1 MPRSSYDLKT
11 TKTASKSVLHSQV
24 ANVLREKIYKR
35 EWVPG
40 QRIPSENTLVKSYG
54 ISRGTV
60 RKALGAL
67 IEEGLLKSIHGS
79 GTFVEDHAISHPAG
93 EKPISFAKSLNK
105 QGKQFVTLVQNKQLL
120 DATPEVASQLHIS
133 VGDSVMFLRRIRLVE
148 NEPIM
153 CQEGYYPLRECPGID
168 RADFTVESAFDVVQT
183 CSGRKV
189 KTSRMRYV
197 ARVAG
202 DEHGAYLDVDAAA
215 PVLLLEQT
223 ILLDDD
229 TPVEWSYTWFK
240 AGQEIVGIATQE
252 Q

>member
-1 MPRSSYDLKT
+1 MPSSSYGSKN
-11 TKTASKSVLHSQV
+11 KTASKPALHLQLAS
-24 ANVLREKIYKR
+24 ALREKIYKR

-40 QRIPSENTLVKSYG
+40 QRIPSENTLVKRYG

-60 RKALGAL
+60 RKALSAL

-93 EKPISFAKSLNK
+93 ERPISFAQSLSQ
-105 QGKQFVTLVQNKQLL
+105 QGKQFVTVVQDKQLL
-120 DATPEVASQLHIS
+120 NATLQVATQLHIP
-133 VGDSVMFLRRIRLVE
+133 VDSPVMFIRRIRLVAD
-148 NEPIM
+148 EPIM
-153 CQEGYYPLRECPGID
+153 CQEGFYPLKECPGLD
-168 RADFTVESAFDVVQT
+168 TVDFTSESAFDAVQE
-183 CSGRKV
+183 CSGRNV
-189 KTSRMRYV
+189 KTSHMRYV

-202 DEHGAYLDVDAAA
+202 DEHGSYLGVDATA

-229 TPVEWSYTWFK
+229 TPVEWSYTWFR

-252 Q
+252 R

>member
-1 MPRSSYDLKT
+1 MPRSSHGLKT
-11 TKTASKSVLHSQV
+11 NKIPSKPALHLQV
-24 ANVLREKIYKR
+24 TSALREKIYKR

-93 EKPISFAKSLNK
+93 ERPISFAKSLNK
-105 QGKQFVTLVQNKQLL
+105 QGKQFVTVVQDKHLL
-120 DATPEVASQLHIS
+120 DATSEVANQLHIP
-133 VGDSVMFLRRIRLVE
+133 VGSPVMFMRRIRLVH

-153 CQEGYYPLRECPGID
+153 CQEGFYPLRECPGID
-168 RADFTVESAFDVVQT
+168 KADFTVESAFDAVQT
-183 CSGRKV
+183 CAGRKV
-189 KTSRMRYV
+189 KASRMRYV

-202 DEHGAYLDVDAAA
+202 DEHGAYLDVDATA

-223 ILLDDD
+223 ILLDDG
-229 TPVEWSYTWFK
+229 TPVEWSYTWLK